1 MSMDEARLDAALQRL
16 AREESVGL
24 LAEVVEAGRRDA
36 LEILRARFTAALVDE
51 VQRLAESSGT
61 APASP
66 PPTAE
71 VAEAEVLAAAR
82 PEVVPGE
89 RAGWYVYGL
98 TWDSTA
104 RELHIEAGVDDAP
117 VEIVEAGRIAAVV
130 SPMATTDQ
138 WGVRADGE
146 VDLELLAPRAQK
158 HEWVLEQ
165 ILERGAVLPLRFG
178 VLYPSLEPIRHLLA
192 DRGPDFEDA
201 LTRLDDHFEWGLT
214 VCAEQAGAPRPLTD
228 VPPSPPAAGRDY
240 LARRRADREAAEA
253 REQEMSR
260 MAVSLHDAL
269 VELSADAIVL
279 PATRS
284 ARGEAKVVLRA
295 SYLVPG
301 SRAEAFR
308 AAAETGLS
316 SAPTHLRLTGE
327 LTGPW
332 PAYHFCDLTLEGVT
346 A

>member
-1 MSMDEARLDAALQRL
+1 MSLDEARLEAALQRL
-16 AREESVGL
+16 AREEAAGL
-24 LAEVVEAGRRDA
+24 LAEAAEAGRRDA
-36 LEILRARFTAALVDE
+36 LEMLRARFAAALVDE
-51 VQRLAESSGT
+51 VQRLADSSGT

-66 PPTAE
+66 PPAEPAE
-71 VAEAEVLAAAR
+71 VVAAAR
-82 PEVVPGE
+82 PAAVPGA

-104 RELHIEAGVDDAP
+104 RDLHIEAGVDEAP

-130 SPMATTDQ
+130 SPMATTDH

-178 VLYPSLEPIRHLLA
+178 VLYPSLEPLRDLLN

-201 LTRLDDHFEWGLT
+201 LRRVDNHFEWGLT
-214 VCAEQAGAPRPLTD
+214 VWAEEAAAPKPLTD
-228 VPPSPPAAGRDY
+228 VAPSPSAAGKDY
-240 LARRRADREAAEA
+240 LARRRADRTAAEE
-253 REQEMSR
+253 REQETSR
-260 MAVSLHDAL
+260 MVASLHRAL
-269 VELSADAIVL
+269 GELSADAIIL
-279 PATRS
+279 PAARA
-284 ARGEAKVVLRA
+284 ARGEGRTVLRA
-295 SYLVPG
+295 CYLVPG
-301 SRAEAFR
+301 SVTEAFR
-308 AAAETGLS
+308 AAAENGLS
-316 SAPTHLRLTGE
+316 GAPAHLRLTGE